1 MPEEKKKMKWDK
13 VEQIMKLLRQVS
25 QLKKLSKAG
34 AIMLELCMLGVS
46 LVSFPK

>member
-1 MPEEKKKMKWDK
+1 MKWDK
-13 VEQIMKLLRQVS
+13 GEQINKLLRQDS

-46 LVSFPK
+46 VASFLE